1 MLVAARW
8 WAKQQTE
15 VLVQRSQRKQVEKLY
30 VGSVA
35 VTVVG
40 GNKKMVLKY

>member
-8 WAKQQTE
+8 WAKQQTGVL

-40 GNKKMVLKY
+40 GN